1 MLDVYMHACHI
12 LVYIGIVSHA
22 AQSVLI
28 HHQVPEEVL
37 NSVDSEVRQLLV
49 EHAVFPDLLQAPHV
63 VG

>member
-1 MLDVYMHACHI
+1 VHVIY
-12 LVYIGIVSHA
+12 VVRIVSYA

-37 NSVDSEVRQLLV
+37 HSVDSEVSQLLV